1 MLREK
6 PADRWTFIFEGNS
19 QVLDHM
25 LVSQALLT
33 RFIAADILHINSS
46 WPAVLGLDPD
56 TPLHSADHDPLEG
69 RFRLMR

>member
-1 MLREK
+1 
-6 PADRWTFIFEGNS
+6 
-19 QVLDHM
+19 M